1 MENQQYKSTATFK
14 KPEVYIHCPFCGEG
28 EHRVDHLFEY
38 AQDPKK
44 SPGGLFEAGPWHCK
58 NIACLRVFNLQA
70 FADESVKTIETERAS
85 NEIYAPVYVL
95 LRRGDLFILLDA
107 HTHIDRTAYMS
118 GEPMCQEKQDQIRY
132 YYEEHTCP
140 TNWMQGCV
148 HMLSLDGDTDPHG
161 AFDFVRAMTYPEVW
175 KGQEARQPST
185 WGHENEDV
193 LIAAFPELRMSKR
206 DNRVKALVDLNVP
219 LDIAN
224 LVIDSGRQ
232 GFAITGSTGA
242 GNGSSMADG
251 VKTEYFHMDGLPA
264 TVAGQAAFDA
274 YLRRYWGKCIFSVD
288 GELQFTEPYVV
299 VGDRV
304 VGGILARTK
313 DETGE
318 LLSIDLIAEI
328 SIAPAQKEDQEQVI
342 SKIVG
347 TENRSDWSFD
357 VHFGIKIERKF
368 VYPKLEV
375 TDAPLPSYFME
386 E

>member
-28 EHRVDHLFEY
+28 EHRVDHLFDY
-38 AQDPKK
+38 ARDPKK
-44 SPGGLFEAGPWHCK
+44 SPGGFFAAGPWHCK
-58 NIACLRVFNLQA
+58 NIACLRVFDLQV
-70 FADESVKTIETERAS
+70 FADESVQTIETERDT

-107 HTHIDRTAYMS
+107 HTHIDRTAYTS

-148 HMLSLDGDTDPHG
+148 HMLSLDGDIDPHG

-193 LIAAFPELRMSKR
+193 LTAAFPELRMNKR

-219 LDIAN
+219 LDVAN

-232 GFAITGSTGA
+232 GFAITGATLG
-242 GNGSSMADG
+242 GGESMTDS
-251 VKTEYFHMDGLPA
+251 VRTQYFHMKGLPA
-264 TVAGQAAFDA
+264 SAAGQAAFDA
-274 YLRRYWGKCIFSVD
+274 WLRRYWGQNVFVHE
-288 GELQFTEPYVV
+288 GELCFTVPYVV
-299 VGDRV
+299 VGDGV
-304 VGGILARTK
+304 VGGLLVRTK
-313 DETGE
+313 TDTGE
-318 LLSIDLIAEI
+318 LLSVDLIAETSI
-328 SIAPAQKEDQEQVI
+328 SILKPEDQEQI
-342 SKIVG
+342 RSKI
-347 TENRSDWSFD
+347 TKENEAGWSHE
-357 VHFGIKIERKF
+357 VHFGVTIERKF

-375 TDAPLPSYFME
+375 GQAPLPSYFME